1 VVELESQQD
10 EGERSVKLSAR
21 GKAGHY
27 MGTEIDEKWWKRYR
41 KDGFFARGRGI
52 CWYDEKAF
60 YFLKL
65 LAKEPIRIPL
75 DQIIDLRIAKW
86 HPGQWAGGNPV
97 LKIIWKRDGLLL
109 SSGFL
114 LSKKREDIEKMIEKI
129 KILRSASL
137 AAENEPPKYGA
148 VDGLVYQ

>member
-1 VVELESQQD
+1 M
-10 EGERSVKLSAR
+10 KLGAR
-21 GKAGHY
+21 EKAGHY

-41 KDGFFARGRGI
+41 KDGFFARGRGT

-65 LAKEPIRIPL
+65 LAKEPMRISL

-86 HPGQWAGGNPV
+86 HAGQWGGGNPV

-129 KILRSASL
+129 KMMR
-137 AAENEPPKYGA
+137 E
-148 VDGLVYQ
+148 V